1 MWLKNIYMLLR
12 LFMNMNVYVGSI
24 LVSSIMIKSVYE

>member
-1 MWLKNIYMLLR
+1 LR